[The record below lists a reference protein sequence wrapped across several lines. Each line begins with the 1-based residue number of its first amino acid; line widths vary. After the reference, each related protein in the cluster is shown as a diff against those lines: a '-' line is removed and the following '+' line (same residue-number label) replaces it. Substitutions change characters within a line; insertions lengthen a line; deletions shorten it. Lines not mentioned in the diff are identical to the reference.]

1 MVLFEGRWYMV
12 VILSIVRVYG
22 MVLEYRERKIVR
34 VYGIENGG
42 YGLGMS
48 DGMWWYYIKNSEDI
62 L

>member
-1 MVLFEGRWYMV
+1 MVYDIIE
-12 VILSIVRVYG
+12 IVRVYGSDIWEVYG

-48 DGMWWYYIKNSEDI
+48 DGI
-62 L
+62 